1 MSLPLQAVQ
10 NKIDLLS
17 LMIARKTSI
26 TIIFI
31 LIVIIDLVVIVTA
44 IIAIVVI
51 IIFNIFINNVQ
62 AVQLAVLSNEE
73 GDKKTCSSKGK
84 QTTR

>member
-1 MSLPLQAVQ
+1 M
-10 NKIDLLS
+10 
-17 LMIARKTSI
+17 I

-31 LIVIIDLVVIVTA
+31 LILIIVLVVIVTV

-51 IIFNIFINNVQ
+51 IINIFLNNVQ